1 MVADSNL
8 AQHIKPDPAP
18 ETNAAASLA
27 LEFAMTFK
35 PPMRHLVR
43 PMTPHDI
50 RQVAGIER
58 ECFPTGWVPTPFR
71 RELQNHSAAYLVA
84 CRTRDPNNALTEA
97 RTALLRPPGPDQGL
111 VSKLLTRFRG
121 AISTNDVPDTYPED
135 REVVGFAGL
144 WFVADEAH
152 LAVIGVRETDR
163 GQGIGELL
171 LLASA
176 EFSLPKQARVMTLE
190 VRASNEGA
198 QNLYKKY
205 GFEAIGLRKG
215 YYTDNDEDAVIMTT
229 DAVCEAPFQQ
239 RLERLRQAHEEQW
252 GPSVRLLVLGA

>member
-1 MVADSNL
+1 VLESAADM
-8 AQHIKPDPAP
+8 QIP
-18 ETNAAASLA
+18 ELPRD
-27 LEFAMTFK
+27 EGK
-35 PPMRHLVR
+35 QPPMGHLVR
-43 PMTPHDI
+43 PMTTHDI

-71 RELQNHSAAYLVA
+71 RELQNRSAAYLVA
-84 CRTRDPNNALTEA
+84 CRARDPNNALSEA

-111 VSKLLTRFRG
+111 VSKLLSRFREAAG
-121 AISTNDVPDTYPED
+121 TNDLPETYPNG
-135 REVVGFAGL
+135 EVVGFAGL
-144 WFVADEAH
+144 WFVTDEAH

-190 VRASNEGA
+190 VRASNKGA

-205 GFEAIGLRKG
+205 GFEAVGLRKG
-215 YYTDNDEDAVIMTT
+215 YYTDNHEDAVIMTT
-229 DAVCEAPFQQ
+229 DTICEAPFQE
-239 RLERLRQAHEEQW
+239 RLERLRKAHEEQW
-252 GPSVRLLVLGA
+252 GHSVRLLVLGT